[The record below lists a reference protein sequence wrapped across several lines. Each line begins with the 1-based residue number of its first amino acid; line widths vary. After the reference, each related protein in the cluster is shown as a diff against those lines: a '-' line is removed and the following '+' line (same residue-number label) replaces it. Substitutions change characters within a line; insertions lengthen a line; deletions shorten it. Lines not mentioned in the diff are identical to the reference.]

1 MPFRELVRKKQAL
14 PEEECI
20 RILKEEKRGV
30 LAVLGDDAYPYA
42 FPINQWY
49 CEEDGCLYFHGGKTG
64 HHIDAMRRHDKA
76 SFCIYD
82 AGTPDDNPKHPWALN
97 VKSVIVFGRLEEV
110 TDHEKALAVCRR
122 LSYKFTSDDTYIENE
137 LQHDGPRVLVFSL
150 RPEHISGKL
159 VNEA

>member
-1 MPFRELVRKKQAL
+1 MFREMVRSRQQISEA
-14 PEEECI
+14 ECI
-20 RILKEEKRGV
+20 EILKKEKRGV
-30 LAVLGDDAYPYA
+30 LSVLGDDEYPYA

-82 AGTPDDNPKHPWALN
+82 AGYRDDNARIPWALN
-97 VKSVIVFGRLEEV
+97 IKSVIVFGRLCEV
-110 TDHEKALAVCRR
+110 TDIEKALDISRK
-122 LSYKFTSDDTYIENE
+122 LSYKFTSDETYIEE
-137 LQHDGPRVLVFSL
+137 EIKSSGPGVLVYYL
-150 RPEHISGKL
+150 KPEHMTGKL